1 MTRKDFIAKNEAD
14 ICKLSNLLREQGVDL
29 GIAES
34 IYVNAA
40 MRGCIPDGDE
50 PCVRA
55 ALATLGGA
63 DYWAARGREYAGV
76 EG

>member
-1 MTRKDFIAKNEAD
+1 MSRKDFIAKNEAD

-29 GIAES
+29 GIAQS

-50 PCVRA
+50 PSVRA

-63 DYWAARGREYAGV
+63 DYWAALAKEYAGA